1 MIYIIIEQILTK
13 IQINNIIYKILQNKI
28 LLKNK

>member
-1 MIYIIIEQILTK
+1 MIYIIIEKILTK